1 VPAAAAAGAF
11 GVCNIN
17 TSWNMRSQ
25 LILCHS
31 SCFAATLLL
40 YTHLAVVLQ
49 LDELACAVQLHLQL
63 PLLRA
68 AHLQEQEKTTA
79 QQKQQQGQ
87 RMQFDAML
95 SV

>member
-1 VPAAAAAGAF
+1 
-11 GVCNIN
+11 
-17 TSWNMRSQ
+17 
-25 LILCHS
+25 
-31 SCFAATLLL
+31 
-40 YTHLAVVLQ
+40 VLQ